1 MNRIEAHLV
10 DIPKRSIYPVAIHIE
25 QGIIK
30 AIEPIAAAPELY
42 VMPGFVDAHVHI
54 ESSLLVPTEFARM
67 ALVHGT
73 VATISDPHEIA
84 NVLGIKG
91 VEFMIENGKQSPL
104 YFNFGA
110 PSCVPATVFETAG
123 AALSA
128 QEVNALLQREEIL
141 YLSEMMNYPGVLFED
156 AEVMQKIE
164 YAHVHNKPVDGHAP
178 GLRGNDLKKYVAAGI
193 STDHECFTLEEALE
207 KISLGMKILI
217 REGSAAR
224 NFDALIPLMKDHAA
238 SLMFCS
244 DDKHPDSLELGH
256 INQLVARA
264 VALGY
269 NLFDVLQVACLNPVD
284 HYKMKHGQLRVGDAA
299 DFIILN
305 NLHSFEVKATYI
317 QGNCVAQDGQCF
329 VNSVTIQ
336 TPNFFV
342 AKSLSLEQL
351 RFEPNNMEPVIVCE
365 DGQLVT
371 GLEMVPKELLIPE
384 NDYLKLVVYNRYQE
398 AKPAIAYIKNFGIKG
413 GAIAGSVAH
422 DSHNILAVGSSDEYI
437 VKAIEQVIQHQ
448 GALSACNEST
458 TKVLPLPVAGL
469 MSNGEAWQV
478 AEAYKDLDRFA
489 KVELGSGLRAPFMSL
504 SFMALLVIP
513 HLKLSDKGLFS
524 GDTFN
529 FVRSV

>member
-10 DIPKRSIYPVAIHIE
+10 DIPKRSIYPVAISFE
-25 QGIIK
+25 QGVIQSI
-30 AIEPIAAAPELY
+30 APIASAPELY

-54 ESSLLVPTEFARM
+54 ESSLLVPTEFARI

-91 VEFMIENGKQSPL
+91 VEFMIENGNQSPL

-110 PSCVPATVFETAG
+110 PSCVPATIFETAG
-123 AALSA
+123 AALSPE
-128 QEVNALLQREEIL
+128 EVGELMQREEVL
-141 YLSEMMNYPGVLFED
+141 YLSEMMNYPGVLYDD
-156 AEVMQKIE
+156 AEVLQKIK
-164 YAHVHNKPVDGHAP
+164 YAHAQNKPVDGHAP
-178 GLRGNDLKKYVAAGI
+178 GLRGDALKKYIAAGI

-224 NFDALIPLMKDHAA
+224 NFDALIPLMKDYAA

-269 NLFDVLQVACLNPVD
+269 NLFDVLQVACLNPVE
-284 HYKMKHGQLRVGDAA
+284 HYHMKHGQLRVGDAA
-299 DFIILN
+299 DFIVLN
-305 NLHSFEVKATYI
+305 NLSTFEVKATYI
-317 QGNCVAQDGQCF
+317 HGNCVAQEGICL
-329 VNSVTIQ
+329 VKSVPVQ
-336 TPNFFV
+336 TPNSFV
-342 AKSLSLEQL
+342 AKSLLVEQL
-351 RFEPNNMEPVIVCE
+351 RFEPSNMEPVIVCE

-371 GLEMVPKELLIPE
+371 GKEMVPKELLLPE

-422 DSHNILAVGSSDEYI
+422 DSHNILAVGSSDEHL
-437 VKAIEQVIQHQ
+437 VKAIEQVIKHQ
-448 GALSACNEST
+448 GALSACNENT
-458 TKVLPLPVAGL
+458 AKVLPLPVAGL

-524 GDTFN
+524 GDTFD